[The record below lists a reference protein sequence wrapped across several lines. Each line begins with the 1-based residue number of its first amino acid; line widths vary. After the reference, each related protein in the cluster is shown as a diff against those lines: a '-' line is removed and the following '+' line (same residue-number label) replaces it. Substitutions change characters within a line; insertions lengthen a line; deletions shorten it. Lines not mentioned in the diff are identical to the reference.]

1 MSRVLIVDDAL
12 DLGKLLQT
20 SLTMIHPTPS
30 SAVVPSA
37 EEAILEA
44 LREKVDLLVTDLRLP
59 GMTGQELTDRIRA
72 RHPQAKVIM
81 ITGMT
86 DDLVLQK
93 AEAQADVLLR
103 KPMEIQ
109 DFLTAVRN
117 CLGMDENTSSH
128 ATIEAEK
135 PEMRLPVR
143 LSDLRRAMN
152 ALTTLL
158 LDNNGRVIAQAG
170 DMPDIDF
177 ESRLGHLLVTAIGYG
192 LKVSL
197 MLGKTVPENV
207 MAFHGDSYHLVLAP
221 VNDYVLVLAM
231 DALKTGRHL
240 GKVIEE
246 VLVAQKEL
254 IMILTEMGLG
264 EQSTSYPSEDSPK
277 FSVVDTLTPLASN
290 NNMPASVAPEPEPE
304 EDLTD
309 FEALFNQPKKAAVV
323 ENVDEFWSSAANS
336 HRYGPGSPDR
346 LTFEQARRLGL
357 TPGESK

>member
-12 DLGKLLQT
+12 DLGRLLQT
-20 SLTMIHPTPS
+20 SLTMLHPTPS

-72 RHPQAKVIM
+72 RHPLAKVIM

-93 AEAQADVLLR
+93 AQAQSDVLLR

-109 DFLTAVRN
+109 DFLTAVRT
-117 CLGMDENTSSH
+117 CLGMDETTSSH
-128 ATIEAEK
+128 AVIEAEK
-135 PEMRLPVR
+135 PELRLPVR
-143 LSDLRRAMN
+143 LADLRRAMN

-158 LDNNGRVIAQAG
+158 LDHNGRVIAQAG

-207 MAFHGDSYHLVLAP
+207 MAFHGNAYHLVLAP

-231 DALKTGRHL
+231 DASKTGRHL

-246 VLVAQKEL
+246 VLIAQKEL
-254 IMILTEMGLG
+254 IMILTEMTRD
-264 EQSTSYPSEDSPK
+264 EKRPAYPSEDSPRLAPLDNLAGK
-277 FSVVDTLTPLASN
+277 PVVEETLVLAD
-290 NNMPASVAPEPEPE
+290 PE

-309 FEALFNQPKKAAVV
+309 FEALFNQPKKAPVV
-323 ENVDEFWSSAANS
+323 ENVDDFWSAAAAS

>member
-20 SLTMIHPTPS
+20 SLTMLHPTPS

-37 EEAILEA
+37 EAILEA
-44 LREKVDLLVTDLRLP
+44 MRGKVDLLVTDLRLP
-59 GMTGQELTDRIRA
+59 GMTGQELTERIRA
-72 RHPQAKVIM
+72 RHPEAKVIM

-93 AEAQADVLLR
+93 AEAQSDVLLR

-109 DFLTAVRN
+109 DFLAAVRK
-117 CLGMDENTSSH
+117 CLEMDENTSSR
-128 ATIEAEK
+128 AVIEAEK

-143 LSDLRRAMN
+143 MADLRRAMN
-152 ALTTLL
+152 ALTVLL
-158 LDNNGRVIAQAG
+158 LDHNGRVIAQAG
-170 DMPDIDF
+170 DMPDLDF

-197 MLGKTVPENV
+197 MLGKTVPDNV
-207 MAFHGDSYHLVLAP
+207 MAFHGNAYHLVLAP

-231 DALKTGRHL
+231 DATKTGRYL

-246 VLVAQKEL
+246 VLVFQKEL
-254 IMILTEMGLG
+254 VMILTEMGMG
-264 EQSTSYPSEDSPK
+264 EKPAAHPTEDSPR
-277 FSVVDTLTPLASN
+277 VVPADTFATQPVTEAVPL
-290 NNMPASVAPEPEPE
+290 PAEPE

-309 FEALFNQPKKAAVV
+309 FEALFNQPQKVAVV
-323 ENVDEFWSSAANS
+323 ENMDDFWTAAAAS

-357 TPGESK
+357 TPGEGK

>member
-20 SLTMIHPTPS
+20 SLTMLHPTPS

-44 LREKVDLLVTDLRLP
+44 MREKVDLLVTDLRLP
-59 GMTGQELTDRIRA
+59 GMTGQELTDRIRV

-81 ITGMT
+81 ITGMS

-93 AEAQADVLLR
+93 AEAQSDVLLR

-109 DFLTAVRN
+109 DFLAAVRK
-117 CLGMDENTSSH
+117 CLDMDENTSSH
-128 ATIEAEK
+128 AVIEAEK

-143 LSDLRRAMN
+143 LSDLRRSMN

-158 LDNNGRVIAQAG
+158 LDHNGRVIAQAG

-177 ESRLGHLLVTAIGYG
+177 ESKLGHLLVTAIGYG

-207 MAFHGDSYHLVLAP
+207 MAFHGSSYHLVLAP

-231 DALKTGRHL
+231 DAVKTGRHL

-246 VLVAQKEL
+246 VLIAQKEL
-254 IMILTEMGLG
+254 IMILTEMGMG
-264 EQSTSYPSEDSPK
+264 EKPAETPAVVSPRQVSQASLA
-277 FSVVDTLTPLASN
+277 FTPVVE
-290 NNMPASVAPEPEPE
+290 VIPEVLEPE
-304 EDLTD
+304 EDLAD
-309 FEALFNQPKKAAVV
+309 FEALFNQTRKAPAV
-323 ENVDEFWSSAANS
+323 ENMDDFWNAAAAS
-336 HRYGPGSPDR
+336 HRFGPGSPDR
-346 LTFEQARRLGL
+346 LTFDQARRLGL
-357 TPGESK
+357 TPGEGK